1 MPSENKDDAVHTHA
15 ICITIKS
22 KLKNRSAQAIAHK
35 CIDAIVPKIVDIVAG
50 EILTILEAF
59 EQALDESTEGGEK

>member
-1 MPSENKDDAVHTHA
+1 MQSENKDDAVQPHA

-22 KLKNRSAQAIAHK
+22 GLKSKQMQAIAHK
-35 CIDAIVPKIVDIVAG
+35 CVDAIVPKIIDIVAG
-50 EILTILEAF
+50 EIITMLEAF